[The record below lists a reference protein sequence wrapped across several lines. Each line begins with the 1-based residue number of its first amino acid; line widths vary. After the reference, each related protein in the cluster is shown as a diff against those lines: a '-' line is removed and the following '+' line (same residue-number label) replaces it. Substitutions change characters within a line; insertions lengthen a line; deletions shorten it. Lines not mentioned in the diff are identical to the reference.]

1 MTHYNCLNIKLSNS
15 QVSKLKSAIKNK
27 TKVVLRLSPNMI
39 GNSDDKINFPHELFL
54 TSRQVANLRK
64 VFANNSSSD
73 IKLPKTQLS
82 KVIQSGGFLRR
93 RLGQLIK
100 TGLPLMK
107 NVIKQLAN
115 SVLISLG
122 LPVAASAADAGIKK
136 KIWGPGTTAL
146 IIINDEMED
155 IIQLVKSL
163 EDYG

>member
-1 MTHYNCLNIKLSNS
+1 MTHYNCLNVKLSNS

-27 TKVVLRLSPNMI
+27 AEVVLRLSSNMI
-39 GNSDDKINFPHELFL
+39 GNSDDKINFPHEFFL
-54 TSRQVANLRK
+54 TSRQVANLRN

-82 KVIQSGGFLRR
+82 KVTQSGGFLGR

-136 KIWGPGTTAL
+136 KI
-146 IIINDEMED
+146 
-155 IIQLVKSL
+155 
-163 EDYG
+163 